1 MFNVAQI
8 RGQFPILKSSV
19 RGKPLVYLD
28 NAATT
33 QKPQCVIDA
42 ESNYYDVLN
51 ANVHRGVHKLSQDA
65 TDAFEKARDTIQHFI
80 GAAHREE
87 IIFTRGAT
95 EAINLVASSWGRAN
109 LKPGDEILLSQME
122 HHANI
127 VPWQLIAEQT
137 GAKIKVIP
145 MDDTGTLDLTQF
157 EALLSSKTK
166 MLGIT
171 QVSNAL
177 GTVNP
182 VQYMIEKAHQV
193 GALVLVDG
201 AQSILHQTVN
211 VTELDCDFFVFSGH
225 KLYGPTGIGV
235 LYGKKALLNAMPPYQ
250 AGGDMIFKV
259 TFEKSTFNHLP
270 YKFEAGTPH
279 IAGAIALGTAIEF
292 VQSIGLKDIAHHEA
306 ELLDYAA
313 QQARSIPQ
321 LRVIGQAKDKVSV
334 FSFVMDGVHPH
345 DIGTILDSEGVAI
358 RTGHHCAM
366 PVMDYFKIPAT
377 ARASLA
383 LYNTKEDID
392 ALFVALH
399 RVTEMFLK

>member
-1 MFNVAQI
+1 MFNVNEI
-8 RGQFPILKSSV
+8 RQQFPILKSTV

-33 QKPQCVIDA
+33 QKPQSVIDV
-42 ESNYYDVLN
+42 ETHYYDTLN

-65 TDAFEKARDTIQHFI
+65 TDAFEKARDIVQGFI
-80 GAAHREE
+80 GAQHREE
-87 IIFTRGAT
+87 VIFTRGAT

-127 VPWQLIAEQT
+127 VPWQMIAEQT
-137 GAKIKVIP
+137 GAFIKVIP
-145 MDDTGTLDLTQF
+145 IDETGTLDLTQF
-157 EALLSSKTK
+157 EALLSPKTK
-166 MLGIT
+166 MLGVT

-201 AQSILHQTVN
+201 AQSILHQAVN
-211 VTELDCDFFVFSGH
+211 MVELDCDFFVFSGH

-235 LYGKKALLNAMPPYQ
+235 LYGKKHLLNAMPPYQ
-250 AGGDMIFKV
+250 SGGDMIFKV
-259 TFEKSTFNHLP
+259 TFEKSSYNHLP

-279 IAGAIALGTAIEF
+279 IAGAIGLGRAIEF
-292 VQSIGLKDIAHHEA
+292 VQSIGLNEIADHEA
-306 ELLDYAA
+306 QLLTYATE
-313 QQARSIPQ
+313 QSHLIPQ
-321 LRVIGQAKDKVSV
+321 LRIIGQAVNKVSV

-392 ALFVALH
+392 ALFAALH

>member
-1 MFNVAQI
+1 MFNVEQV
-8 RGQFPILKSSV
+8 REQFPILKSTV

-33 QKPQCVIDA
+33 QKPQSVIDA
-42 ESNYYDVLN
+42 ESHYYDALN

-80 GAAHREE
+80 GAQHREE

-109 LKPGDEILLSQME
+109 LQTGDEILLSQME

-137 GAKIKVIP
+137 GAVIKVIP
-145 MDDTGTLDLTQF
+145 MDETGTLNLTQF
-157 EALLSSKTK
+157 EALLTPKTK

-171 QVSNAL
+171 HVSNAL

-201 AQSILHQTVN
+201 AQSILHHAIN
-211 VTELDCDFFVFSGH
+211 VVELDCDFFVFSGH
-225 KLYGPTGIGV
+225 KLYGPTGIGA
-235 LYGKKALLNAMPPYQ
+235 LYGKKHLLNAMPPYQ

-279 IAGAIALGTAIEF
+279 IAGAIGLGAAIEF
-292 VQSIGLKDIAHHEA
+292 VQSVGLQHIAAHEA
-306 ELLDYAA
+306 QLLAYAA
-313 QQARSIPQ
+313 EQAKSIPQ
-321 LRVIGQAKDKVSV
+321 LRIVGQAKEKVSV
-334 FSFVMDGVHPH
+334 LSFVMEGVHPH

-366 PVMDYFKIPAT
+366 PVMDFFKIPAT

-383 LYNTKEDID
+383 LYNTQQDID
-392 ALFVALH
+392 ALFTALH

>member
-292 VQSIGLKDIAHHEA
+292 VQSIGLKDIADHEA

>member
-1 MFNVAQI
+1 MFNVNEI
-8 RGQFPILKSSV
+8 RQQFPILKSTV

-33 QKPQCVIDA
+33 QKPQSVIDV
-42 ESNYYDVLN
+42 ETHYYDTLN

-65 TDAFEKARDTIQHFI
+65 TDAFEKARDIVQGFI
-80 GAAHREE
+80 GAQHREE
-87 IIFTRGAT
+87 VIFTRGAT

-127 VPWQLIAEQT
+127 VPWQMIAEQT
-137 GAKIKVIP
+137 GAFIKVIP
-145 MDDTGTLDLTQF
+145 IDETGTLDLTQF
-157 EALLSSKTK
+157 EALLSPKTK
-166 MLGIT
+166 MLGVT

-201 AQSILHQTVN
+201 AQSILHQAVN
-211 VTELDCDFFVFSGH
+211 MVELDCDFFVFSGH

-235 LYGKKALLNAMPPYQ
+235 LYGKKHLLNAMPPYQ

-259 TFEKSTFNHLP
+259 TFEKSTYNHLP

-279 IAGAIALGTAIEF
+279 IAGAIGLGRAIEF
-292 VQSIGLKDIAHHEA
+292 VQSIGLNEIADHEA
-306 ELLDYAA
+306 QLLTYATE
-313 QQARSIPQ
+313 QSHLIPQ
-321 LRVIGQAKDKVSV
+321 LRIIGQAVNKVSV

-392 ALFVALH
+392 ALFAALH

>member
-1 MFNVAQI
+1 
-8 RGQFPILKSSV
+8 
-19 RGKPLVYLD
+19 
-28 NAATT
+28 
-33 QKPQCVIDA
+33 
-42 ESNYYDVLN
+42 
-51 ANVHRGVHKLSQDA
+51 
-65 TDAFEKARDTIQHFI
+65 
-80 GAAHREE
+80 
-87 IIFTRGAT
+87 
-95 EAINLVASSWGRAN
+95 LVASSWGRAN

-127 VPWQLIAEQT
+127 VPWQMIAEQT
-137 GAKIKVIP
+137 GAFIKVIP
-145 MDDTGTLDLTQF
+145 IDETGTLDLTQF
-157 EALLSSKTK
+157 EALLSPKTK
-166 MLGIT
+166 MLGVT

-201 AQSILHQTVN
+201 AQSILHQAVN
-211 VTELDCDFFVFSGH
+211 MVELDCDFFVFSGH

-235 LYGKKALLNAMPPYQ
+235 LYGKKHLLNAMPPYQ

-259 TFEKSTFNHLP
+259 TFEKSTYNHLP

-279 IAGAIALGTAIEF
+279 IAGAIGLGRAIEF
-292 VQSIGLKDIAHHEA
+292 VQSIGLNEIADHEA
-306 ELLDYAA
+306 QLLTYATE
-313 QQARSIPQ
+313 QSHLIPQ
-321 LRVIGQAKDKVSV
+321 LRIIGQAVNKVSV

-392 ALFVALH
+392 ALFAALH